1 MFAKGERYGK
11 LAEGVDTLRAVK
23 AIADRENIDMPI
35 CQALYKVIFEEAD
48 IKATIRGLFERS
60 LKKEFEPREK

>member
-1 MFAKGERYGK
+1 MCKK

-35 CQALYKVIFEEAD
+35 CQALYKAIYENAD
-48 IKATIRGLFERS
+48 IKSTIRSIFERD
-60 LKKEFEPREK
+60 LKKEFI